1 MLLTFRFLNIFS
13 PRIPAHDMNF
23 ALNKCSDEKRCFLCE
38 IQNLTLALFCP
49 LIFSKGKK
57 LIAWCSTLLSG
68 RVWKELSGVELCQSC
83 VRLWREY
90 PFHAPWIII
99 GVIHTT
105 KRRRFNLD
113 NCRFIALLYLQIDCF
128 HAPVCNTA
136 HDGAAGM
143 ILIGRDLHSRH
154 FLAQKSNLPVPCLW
168 RYYGNHW
175 QRGQY
180 CSRMR
185 VRCVE
190 ESIAINRSLVDAI
203 GKCSSFRNRGYSY
216 DMESGCGACKAAIAS
231 CWMET

>member
-13 PRIPAHDMNF
+13 PRIPAHDMKF

-57 LIAWCSTLLSG
+57 LVAWCSTLLSG
-68 RVWKELSGVELCQSC
+68 RVWKELADVEVCQRC

-99 GVIHTT
+99 GVIHTA

-136 HDGAAGM
+136 HDGTAGM
-143 ILIGRDLHSRH
+143 ILIRRDFHSRH
-154 FLAQKSNLPVPCLW
+154 FLTQQSNLPVPCPW
-168 RYYGNHW
+168 RYYGTLTA
-175 QRGQY
+175 R
-180 CSRMR
+180 
-185 VRCVE
+185 
-190 ESIAINRSLVDAI
+190 AIL
-203 GKCSSFRNRGYSY
+203 
-216 DMESGCGACKAAIAS
+216 
-231 CWMET
+231 

>member
-1 MLLTFRFLNIFS
+1 MLLTFGFLNIFS

-57 LIAWCSTLLSG
+57 LIAWYS
-68 RVWKELSGVELCQSC
+68 SGVTSIRDTSSRGNPICQ
-83 VRLWREY
+83 
-90 PFHAPWIII
+90 
-99 GVIHTT
+99 
-105 KRRRFNLD
+105 
-113 NCRFIALLYLQIDCF
+113 
-128 HAPVCNTA
+128 
-136 HDGAAGM
+136 
-143 ILIGRDLHSRH
+143 
-154 FLAQKSNLPVPCLW
+154 PCLW

-185 VRCVE
+185 VRCAE
-190 ESIAINRSLVDAI
+190 ESIAVNRSLVDAI

-231 CWMET
+231 CWMGGRKYGFGHWARIEP

>member
-1 MLLTFRFLNIFS
+1 MRNSKPNISAFLPSHFLQRQETHCLMLHTFIWAS
-13 PRIPAHDMNF
+13 
-23 ALNKCSDEKRCFLCE
+23 
-38 IQNLTLALFCP
+38 
-49 LIFSKGKK
+49 
-57 LIAWCSTLLSG
+57 
-68 RVWKELSGVELCQSC
+68 WKELTGVELCQSC

-168 RYYGNHW
+168 RYYGNH
-175 QRGQY
+175 
-180 CSRMR
+180 
-185 VRCVE
+185 
-190 ESIAINRSLVDAI
+190 
-203 GKCSSFRNRGYSY
+203 
-216 DMESGCGACKAAIAS
+216 
-231 CWMET
+231 